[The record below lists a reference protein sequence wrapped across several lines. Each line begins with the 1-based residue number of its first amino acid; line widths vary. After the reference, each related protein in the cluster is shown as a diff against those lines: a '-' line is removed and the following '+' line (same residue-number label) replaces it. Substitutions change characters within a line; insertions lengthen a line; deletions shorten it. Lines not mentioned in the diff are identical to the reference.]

1 MKCNRW
7 KEALAILLACSM
19 VCMASC
25 KKEEETK
32 SNKDLRFAMQFHKNN
47 TIATEGTS
55 APTPTPAPT
64 DTPMPTSTLTPTPAP
79 FTSSFRS
86 EDAEAYMESIQF
98 DGTVLVAEQGQIV
111 WTYSSGYAD
120 RLNRKDNKEDTVFE
134 FGSITKQ
141 FTAVAVMQ
149 LVEQGKL
156 NLDDTL
162 DQYIPEYNYAGKITI
177 HQLLNMTS
185 GVPDYLACGILGFST
200 EDFENLDLSDI
211 IFLEDT
217 LSDIATTP
225 LAKEVLVEKIS
236 DFPLNFEP
244 GTQFEY
250 SNTNYYFLGMI
261 IEQLSG
267 MAYDEYIRQ
276 NILNPLGLTDL
287 YPDTDHMTS
296 NGRTQLSFLTF
307 DLPHQHES
315 ISYAVGVMTGTAE
328 GLFHWEECVMN
339 RALLSEESW
348 AKILDGGQFGYGY
361 GWYINSDSIEHSGM
375 TLGYNTSVRVD
386 SDHRRVVIVLSNI
399 QPLESTSERPMSEEI
414 CAQLWNEF

>member
-1 MKCNRW
+1 MKYKRLKSIVASLLVCSVLLVSACN
-7 KEALAILLACSM
+7 KG
-19 VCMASC
+19 
-25 KKEEETK
+25 EEK
-32 SNKDLRFAMQFHKNN
+32 SENK
-47 TIATEGTS
+47 TEGQFASQIQSLESENKVEPTS
-55 APTPTPAPT
+55 TPAPTATPTPTNTPTPTP
-64 DTPMPTSTLTPTPAP
+64 TPFVST
-79 FTSSFRS
+79 FQ
-86 EDAEAYMESIQF
+86 AEAAQSYMDSVEF

-120 RLNRKDNKEDTVFE
+120 RLNKKPNKEDTVFE

-141 FTAVAVMQ
+141 FTAVAIMQ

-162 DQYIPEYNYAGKITI
+162 DKYIPEYSHASEMTI

-225 LAKEVLVEKIS
+225 LEKNVLVKKIS
-236 DFPLNFEP
+236 DFPLNFQP
-244 GTQFEY
+244 GTKFEY

-261 IEQLSG
+261 IEQMSG
-267 MAYDEYIRQ
+267 LTYDEYIRQ

-287 YPDTDHMTS
+287 YPDTDHLTS
-296 NGRTQLSFLTF
+296 NGRTKLSFLTF

-328 GLFHWEECVMN
+328 GLFHWEECVMD

-361 GWYINSDSIEHSGM
+361 GWYIYSDSIEHSGM

-386 SDHRRVVIVLSNI
+386 SEHRRVVIVLSNI
-399 QPLESTSERPMSEEI
+399 QPLESTAERPMSEEI
-414 CAQLWNEF
+414 CAQLWNDF